1 VRLFRP
7 AETIRGAARAQIA
20 YWLKAEPKSLT
31 LEILDGQGRL
41 VRSYPGEPKKQ
52 ESGERPAADEEG
64 PRRAPTKVPMAAGL
78 NRFEWDLQSEPVSS
92 FPGMVLWGATTNG
105 PTVLPGSY
113 QVRLTVDGAA
123 STEPLAVSP
132 NPLRPVGDAELRVQ
146 YELATQI
153 RDKVNE
159 ANAAVVRIRRIK
171 KDVEDRLT
179 KSKDAQL
186 KQAGDRLSR
195 NLSAVEEDIYQV
207 RNRSNQDPLNFPIK
221 TNNRLASLLRVV
233 LTGEGRP
240 TGNVGPIFEDLKTE
254 LKAEL
259 DRLQRV
265 LAADLPPFNQA
276 ARAQGL
282 DSVAE

>member
-1 VRLFRP
+1 
-7 AETIRGAARAQIA
+7 
-20 YWLKAEPKSLT
+20 
-31 LEILDGQGRL
+31 
-41 VRSYPGEPKKQ
+41 
-52 ESGERPAADEEG
+52 
-64 PRRAPTKVPMAAGL
+64 MAAGL